1 MAESYLDKS
10 KYPID
15 PNMQLDLPDPNPSP
29 EIQEG
34 GDISV
39 SSSQAPAPND
49 TQKVDVAPTAPI
61 DMEEVE
67 KDSFSVLNE
76 KRKAENTATYA
87 ALKDVSNI
95 VKYIHTKRNAP
106 IATEIETPF
115 GNIPNDD
122 IMPISTQDAVTSMV
136 DGILDSRMNRGK
148 RLASELMVDNKMGD
162 DVRANHEKNK
172 DLALDNLD
180 NTVNSFKNN
189 IRENL
194 SKRGYDITSDK
205 DITIALSK
213 EFDKNKD
220 FFIGEKAMDI
230 GKAQML
236 GHGQWLEG
244 TVWNEVF
251 NADSKDIYLNLIS
264 TVNKHLQE
272 NEYVS
277 EVDAKRIYLNYA
289 RAVLTLDDSA
299 YFSSVS
305 ELEKATNTEYS
316 ALISGVTDKPLIDFA
331 NEWVATAARQGLID
345 NLPSVAQLTLNSI
358 SNYHDI
364 GWDESSAL
372 DAMRRNISGRD
383 VDWNSEHGQNLY
395 NELLTIA
402 EGDESK
408 ALRYKQ
414 YLSDPELNDAFSLS
428 ANATWHA
435 IRDTFRDFTTG
446 EGIGFL
452 LMLAKGRGWMQSL
465 LGMAGLSTP
474 TAGVVAGGTAMTF
487 ITGAGVYGAIHST
500 VSGKQSYDRWVSGEA
515 SNYQTVYEQTQNLL
529 HLGMSA
535 FMAKHGLKQPVGYST
550 FKSRD
555 GKTYTLPTAET
566 AWDWTVR
573 QLKPNYRLKQPAL
586 VNENFNNYVHK
597 INANHYKSS
606 AEFKDAFLNDPN
618 VPARLKVEGMP
629 EMIYD
634 NAGALYAQGH
644 GWNREVLPQVEKI
657 TGKNITDNVKYA
669 VIEKEPVQNVALKKV
684 RNLRV
689 EVENIK
695 GEVKNLEKI
704 EAEGSTKKGIAGLTE
719 TYTAKIDLKNAKNKL
734 NEKVA
739 ELEKAKVERKTEIA
753 TNKDIKAKAQ
763 NEGDLIIWSN
773 YRTSL
778 KDWAYIRIGK
788 NDGKVYIGNLPK
800 GVEPL
805 KGGEINYFS
814 IKGDKVPGIT
824 KEMPASSSIVES
836 YTGHKLSARG
846 SAIMN
851 GIFVLDKVRP
861 RYGDKAGESG
871 EYVYTGSKFG
881 WRNMVEDGVKSADEW
896 LAAANRMDKTL
907 FDGGR
912 LNDYVKKFK
921 AYTRKFPKFD
931 LPVPT
936 EKYSSKFT
944 QPDARG
950 NIYTGNPN
958 HKLFKVSEKIKLD
971 LQKRGVVVKDQYK
984 IIDGNEPWFKEVQK
998 ELAKGYEKLEHR
1010 PNYGPLKESYE
1021 SLGKELV
1028 SQWKILEK
1036 EGFEIEVWKGK
1047 GEPYKNSAEAMK
1059 DMANGHLYIRQTK
1072 NGFGP
1077 MENLEGVTVSQFI
1090 KEMGLPDKFQP
1101 SVRLGKEMAI
1111 DANGNFHPH
1120 LVENYPMLRQSGI
1133 KAKSGENLTY
1143 NDLFRGIHDYMHH
1156 GKSGNGF
1163 GQYGEMQGFIDGLST
1178 LPESAHLAFFSETAM
1193 QNSFYNFFGKY
1204 ANQKSVYAPKL
1215 YNMLMKHI
1223 AKPLEKAS
1231 LVEPTSPF
1239 VNRAN
1244 FKEFINNSDKLNFDR
1259 NGGNW
1264 AVIAND
1270 VTDVRG
1276 VKFILDKLGDK
1287 DINFNGYSLKKH
1299 LNKIKDLPI
1308 EEVNKVN
1315 KKFLDDYIRNAEKDG
1330 KVIHIAEGKG
1340 WYENKSET
1348 SNILTGDI
1356 STTDMQIISLFFG
1369 QKSFLNNFGEV
1380 FATTPRV
1387 NGIREFRMQNEKPSS
1402 DIPYTEI
1409 TTQDGHVSYLVGKG
1423 QDIATLRQSSTVD
1436 LMNRYGEFDANNT
1449 NFFTSAS
1456 DMAKWRETFG
1466 PNGKFDI
1473 DPIPQDINLANQ
1485 NRLTLEKK
1493 VIEDGYLVIDWAN
1506 VSHPHNIKMMEQM
1519 YAKNKKLEFRY
1530 HDKETG
1536 NLKKTTVEYVFDET
1550 LPNME
1555 TRFITDREPLVLSP
1569 KELGQARSID
1579 EQAILSGAN
1588 KKIIKTKEMP
1598 VVEGDPITPNKGL
1611 SDNHLG
1617 NINLSKLPKETRE
1630 VLTVLLDEIGNKKY
1644 TELVRRFIGHEEQ
1657 VAQALKPKN
1666 FENTINMLLTDG
1678 HKNGVWKKD
1687 GTVNELIRTN
1697 HVDVIGSQFF
1707 MVELLNKYQSN
1718 PSKYA
1723 NLVPIIKKVAMAT
1736 HKIREN
1742 AGRTLNAMQVEI
1754 NGEKMNFDNLSMLGG
1769 DELAAI
1775 YSIFSEPE
1783 PATLLQKF
1791 VELRRNNLL
1800 SSASS
1805 VTRSFFGNTGNLLL
1819 QLPIKL
1825 VSGSLNQALT
1835 AFDYGI
1841 RGGKWDPLANYRA
1854 MDAFHFTEGFLKTKK
1869 VPNLMWDILKGKEA
1883 VLSESS
1889 LAKREGWYS
1898 TPKIGGKLGT
1908 VVTTPQRIQ
1917 IMIDAMIRKPA
1928 ENGFLHEF
1936 AHKIARSEK
1945 LSGEAY
1951 RNRVNELINNPS
1963 AEMITQAKTS
1973 AEYITF
1979 QAQLGKMGRMFNRIR
1994 TGKGTEAIQIFVP
2007 FFNTS
2012 ANIMKTAYNMTPLGV
2027 ATPKYFR
2034 AASEGIRTGNW
2045 GKFSDQTARV
2055 SVGTAILYWMGQA
2068 LGDGQYNYEG
2078 DWKDEDKAIRE
2089 LKGKLGYQPN
2099 SIWWKDI
2106 DGDIKSF
2113 STLGYEPLASLLNI
2127 AATWKE
2133 GEGED
2138 FTDRSAKVMT
2148 AWVNQFAQNPFM
2160 QGTQDLQS
2168 LVEGFVSGGEKGK
2181 DAQTYFTRLLLSSFV
2196 PNMIMQGGKIK
2207 DDIRYE
2213 PAYRE
2218 ERGENMVS
2226 LTSWYNSIVTEFRY
2240 VGGDKA
2246 VPKVNLFGEP
2256 VRVAD
2261 PKGALLALR
2270 VSEGEENE
2278 TSKAITEEI
2287 LRLAPNLGDLSFEMK
2302 YKNLIQLTPKQ
2313 RFLLEVAAGRE
2324 FYAQLKRMM
2333 SDSWVMENGVVAVD
2347 ENNNFIAEE
2356 GQGLN
2361 SSWKSMPD
2369 AAKIK
2374 MIKAIQE
2381 QTKKAQLF
2389 GVAPELFVQSEYG
2402 NFELMDPEDFVVY
2415 KEGGKSAGLEERD
2428 VIKEQ
2433 LTKKYRESA
2442 EGSLEV
2448 ERATQSANEVITLMR
2463 QGIDKGE
2470 AIDNVIQKL
2479 IEGETNE

>member
-1 MAESYLDKS
+1 MAESYIDKS

-34 GDISV
+34 GNISV

-61 DMEEVE
+61 DMDEVE
-67 KDSFSVLNE
+67 KDSFSVLSE

-136 DGILDSRMNRGK
+136 DGIFDSRMRRGNR
-148 RLASELMVDNKMGD
+148 LVSELIIDNKMGD
-162 DVRANHEKNK
+162 DIKSTHEKNR
-172 DLALDNLD
+172 DVALDNLD
-180 NTVNSFKNN
+180 NTINSFKSNTK
-189 IRENL
+189 ESL

-205 DITIALSK
+205 DIAKALSA

-220 FFIGEKAMDI
+220 FFIGEKAMDV

-251 NADSKDIYLNLIS
+251 DADSRDIYLNLIS

-289 RAVLTLDDSA
+289 KAVLTLDDSA

-305 ELEKATNTEYS
+305 ELERATNTEYS
-316 ALISGVTDKPLIDFA
+316 ALISGVTDKPLIDIA
-331 NEWVATAARQGLID
+331 SDYYASLNRDGLPEGTPLSVDFLYNWID
-345 NLPSVAQLTLNSI
+345 R
-358 SNYHDI
+358 YHDL
-364 GWDESSAL
+364 GWDESSKV
-372 DAMRRNISGRD
+372 DAMRREINGMPI
-383 VDWNSEHGQNLY
+383 DWNSEYGRNTY

-402 EGDESK
+402 DGDETK

-414 YLSDPELNDAFSLS
+414 YLSDPELNDKFNMNMMAS
-428 ANATWHA
+428 WHA
-435 IRDTFRDFTTG
+435 FRDTFRDFTSA

-465 LGMAGLSTP
+465 LGVAGLSGP
-474 TAGVVAGGTAMTF
+474 TAGVVAGGTAMVTMVGL
-487 ITGAGVYGAIHST
+487 GAYGAYHS
-500 VSGKQSYDRWVSGEA
+500 VISGKQTYDMREAGEISSYE
-515 SNYQTVYEQTQNLL
+515 NVYNQLRNTL
-529 HLGMSA
+529 HFGMSA
-535 FMAKHGLKQPVGYST
+535 AMAKHGLKQPVGYST
-550 FKSRD
+550 FKGKD

-586 VNENFNNYVHK
+586 INENFNNYIHK
-597 INANHYKSS
+597 ISSKHYKNS

-634 NAGALYAQGH
+634 NAGALWVQGH
-644 GWNREVLPQVEKI
+644 GWNAEVLPQVEKI

-669 VIEKEPVQNVALKKV
+669 VIKGEPMQNAALKKM
-684 RNLRV
+684 RNLKV

-695 GEVKNLEKI
+695 SEVSNLEKI
-704 EAEGSTKKGIAGLTE
+704 EVEGSTKKGIAGLTE
-719 TYTAKIDLKNAKNKL
+719 TYTTKIDLKNAKNKL
-734 NEKVA
+734 NEKVV
-739 ELEKAKVERKTEIA
+739 ELDKAKVERKTEIA

-773 YRTSL
+773 YRASL

-788 NDGKVYIGNLPK
+788 NDGRVYMGNLPK
-800 GVEPL
+800 GIEPL
-805 KGGEINYFS
+805 EGGRLNYFS
-814 IKGDKVPGIT
+814 VKGDKVSGIT
-824 KEMPASSSIVES
+824 KEMPVSSSMVES
-836 YTGHKLSARG
+836 YTGHKLDSRG
-846 SAIMN
+846 NYIMS
-851 GIFVLDKVRP
+851 GIFALDKVRP
-861 RYGDKAGESG
+861 RYGDKAGESA
-871 EYVYTGSKFG
+871 EYVYTGSRFG

-907 FDGGR
+907 FDGGK

-936 EKYSSKFT
+936 EKYSNKFT

-958 HKLFKVSEKIKLD
+958 HKLFKVSEQIKLD

-984 IIDGNEPWFKEVQK
+984 IIDGNETWFKDVQK

-1021 SLGKELV
+1021 SLNKELV

-1036 EGFEIEVWKGK
+1036 EGFEIELWKGK

-1059 DMANGHLYIRQTK
+1059 DMANGRLRIRQTK
-1072 NGFGP
+1072 DGFGP
-1077 MENLEGVTVSQFI
+1077 MENLDGVTVNQFI
-1090 KEMGLPDKFQP
+1090 KEMGLPDKFQL

-1120 LVENYPMLRQSGI
+1120 LVENYPMLRQSGV
-1133 KAKSGENLTY
+1133 KAKSGDNLTY

-1204 ANQKSVYAPKL
+1204 ANQKSVYAPKM

-1223 AKPLEKAS
+1223 TKPLEKSA
-1231 LVEPTSPF
+1231 LVEPTSPL

-1244 FKEFINNSDKLNFDR
+1244 FKEFINNSDNFNFDR
-1259 NGGNW
+1259 NGGKW
-1264 AVIAND
+1264 AIIAND
-1270 VTDVRG
+1270 VTDIRG
-1276 VKFILDKLGDK
+1276 VKFILDKLGNK

-1308 EEVNKVN
+1308 EEVNKIN
-1315 KKFLDDYIRNAEKDG
+1315 RKFLDDYVRSVEKDG

-1340 WYENKSET
+1340 WYENKSEA

-1356 STTDMQIISLFFG
+1356 NTSDMQTISLFFG
-1369 QKSFLNNFGEV
+1369 QKSFLNNYGEV
-1380 FATTPRV
+1380 FTTTPRV
-1387 NGIREFRMQNEKPSS
+1387 NGIKGFKMQNEKPSS

-1409 TTQDGHVSYLVGKG
+1409 TTQDGHISYLVGKEMG
-1423 QDIATLRQSSTVD
+1423 RQHSTVD

-1449 NFFTSAS
+1449 NFFTSTS

-1466 PNGKFDI
+1466 PNGKFNI
-1473 DPIPQDINLANQ
+1473 DPIPQDVNLANQ

-1506 VSHPHNIKMMEQM
+1506 ISHPHNIKMMEQM
-1519 YAKNKKLEFRY
+1519 YSKNKKLEFRY
-1530 HDKETG
+1530 HDKGTG
-1536 NLKKTTVEYVFDET
+1536 NLKKTTVEYVFDKT
-1550 LPNME
+1550 LPNKE

-1569 KELGQARSID
+1569 KELGQTRSID
-1579 EQAILSGAN
+1579 EQAIASGAN
-1588 KKIIKTKEMP
+1588 KKIIKTEEIP
-1598 VVEGDPITPNKGL
+1598 VVEGDPIVPNTGL
-1611 SDNHLG
+1611 SQNHLG
-1617 NINLSKLPKETRE
+1617 NINLSKLPKESRD
-1630 VLTVLLDEIGNKKY
+1630 VLTVLLNEIGNKKY
-1644 TELVRRFIGHEEQ
+1644 TELVRRYIGHEEQ
-1657 VAQALKPKN
+1657 IAQALKPKN
-1666 FENTINMLLTDG
+1666 FENTINMLLIDG
-1678 HKNGVWKKD
+1678 HKNGAWKKD
-1687 GTVNELIRTN
+1687 GTVNDLVRTN
-1697 HVDVIGSQFF
+1697 HVDVVGGQFF
-1707 MVELLNKYQSN
+1707 LLELLNKYQSN
-1718 PSKYA
+1718 PSKHA
-1723 NLVPIIKKVAMAT
+1723 NLIPIIKKVSLGNHTMRA
-1736 HKIREN
+1736 N
-1742 AGRTLNAMQVEI
+1742 AGRTLNALQVEI

-1769 DELAAI
+1769 DELNAI

-1800 SSASS
+1800 SAASS
-1805 VTRSFFGNTGNLLL
+1805 ISRSLVGNTSNLLV
-1819 QLPIKL
+1819 QLPVKL
-1825 VSGSLNQALT
+1825 ISGSLNQALT

-1908 VVTTPQRIQ
+1908 IVTTPQRIQ

-1945 LSGEAY
+1945 LSGETY

-1994 TGKGTEAIQIFVP
+1994 TGKGTEGIQIFVP

-2027 ATPKYFR
+2027 ATPKYFK
-2034 AASEGIRTGNW
+2034 AASEGLRTGNW

-2055 SVGTAILYWMGQA
+2055 SVGTGILYWMGQA

-2078 DWKDEDKAIRE
+2078 DWKDEDKAVRE
-2089 LKGKLGYQPN
+2089 LKDKLGYQPN

-2106 DGDIKSF
+2106 DGNVKSF

-2127 AATWKE
+2127 AATWKQ

-2138 FTDRSAKVMT
+2138 FTSRSGKVMT
-2148 AWVNQFAQNPFM
+2148 AWVNQFTQNPFM

-2218 ERGENMVS
+2218 ERGDNMVS
-2226 LTSWYNSIVTEFRY
+2226 LTSWYNSLLTEFRY
-2240 VGGDKA
+2240 VEGDKA

-2261 PKGALLALR
+2261 PEGALLALR

-2278 TSKAITEEI
+2278 TSKAITGEI
-2287 LRLAPNLGDLSFEMK
+2287 LRLAPNLGDLSFEMR

-2374 MIKAIQE
+2374 MIKAIQQ

-2402 NFELMDPEDFVVY
+2402 DFELMDPEDFVVY
-2415 KEGGKSAGLEERD
+2415 KEGGKIEGLEERD

-2463 QGIDKGE
+2463 QGMDKGE